1 MAAAMRGRGLSL
13 QLGLF
18 AGAGLAILA
27 GASFNIQ
34 GYRGETALLAMLAGF
49 FAWGAGLLW
58 RRWQIAISLGLAGIA
73 LTAVEVHFAPAAFF
87 GINTAGLL
95 CLGLGGVLS
104 AVAYEEVTEEMRL
117 RLHDLESLNQ
127 ELQDQHRMF
136 LAATEDPALNYADLE
151 ALSATT
157 MRQVGASFCVYY
169 LGTSDGRQYV
179 PQLPGAGFGAGR
191 PQPLL
196 PRKEGGD
203 PLTNPLEENQ
213 EFYAEDRD
221 RLSAVARL
229 FTPGVKLVNVL
240 VEPMLMGSRLGGFLV
255 LGNKE
260 GGFDP
265 DDRRLAQTLAIRAAI
280 HFGSQHVV
288 TQSQEELARYALLNE
303 IAREASG
310 LPFEQV
316 MTMVVERARE
326 LVPYD
331 SARVVIFEAN
341 DTYHIL
347 GGSRVASDLA
357 KSPLAEVKND
367 GKVVLRRLLTQG
379 DGLFSGLDPGGET
392 AQAAEALAPITGRE
406 GVFGALCLGRK
417 GGMGFG
423 EKDIP
428 ALQELGAIA
437 GVAVENSRILQRISG
452 QNVKVTT
459 ALDSLAEISQALT
472 ATTQGT
478 YALERKTLE
487 VAARLGGGS
496 FAILTQVSGES
507 AQRVIAAVGFPP
519 ALLGT
524 EISNGQGLIGAVAL
538 SRQLVAVPD
547 ISGSFDLAA
556 PPDLASL
563 GIHAALCAPVV
574 HQDALWGTLSVFSRE
589 KKDWSEDDKR
599 VLSTLGNQA
608 VVALKNAELFDSS
621 QKMVWELGNLM
632 DGLTAVTSSLEID
645 EVLTQVLVSASKAVE
660 AQIGVLALE
669 EDGRLV
675 VRAAHGT
682 DAETAHKL
690 ALDMG
695 GEICQDVFK
704 RGAAFMHYDPKQE
717 AAAGPLDPRAVLCVP
732 LTLRTAPIGVVFL
745 ANYAA
750 GKPFSEDHKRLATE
764 LGAQAS
770 VAIDNARLFRER
782 EQVVL
787 ESLKA
792 MAQLVDAKDP
802 YTAGH
807 SDRVTRYA
815 LMIARE
821 MNYAPGDEGAW
832 QRLEQGGLLHDIGK
846 INVPDAVLSKPGRL
860 TDEEFDLL
868 KRHPVVGYDV
878 LKNLHMLT
886 DELVIVRSHH
896 ERFDGKGYPD
906 GKTGD
911 ELPVI
916 AWIVAAADAFD
927 AMTSDRPYRKGMSVE
942 VALGEIAKC
951 RGSQFHPAVADA
963 VLEAHEKGDF
973 KLIPQVSLYMDAPV
987 VGAFENPTA

>member
-1 MAAAMRGRGLSL
+1 MSDAMKGRGLSL

-34 GYRGETALLAMLAGF
+34 GYRGETALLAMLAGT
-49 FAWGAGLLW
+49 FAWSAGIVW
-58 RRWQIAISLGLAGIA
+58 RRWHIAVSLGLAAIA
-73 LTAVEVHFAPAAFF
+73 LTAVEVHFQTAAFF

-104 AVAYEEVTEEMRL
+104 QVAYEHVTEAMRQRL
-117 RLHDLESLNQ
+117 REMEALNN

-136 LAATEDPALNYADLE
+136 LAATEDPALNYSDLE

-157 MRQVGASFCVYY
+157 MRQVGASFCIYY
-169 LGTSDGRQYV
+169 LSSPDGRQFV

-203 PLTNPLEENQ
+203 PLTNPLEANQ
-213 EFYAEDRD
+213 EFYADDRD
-221 RLSAVARL
+221 RLSHVARL

-260 GGFDP
+260 EGFDQ

-288 TQSQEELARYALLNE
+288 NQSQEELARYSLLNE

-331 SARVVIFEAN
+331 SARVVIFEPN

-347 GGSRVASDLA
+347 GGSRVGSDLT
-357 KSPLAEVKND
+357 KSPLAEVERE
-367 GKVVLRRLLTQG
+367 GKVVLRRLLTKG
-379 DGLFSGLDPGGET
+379 DGLFSGLDPGSEN

-423 EKDIP
+423 DKDIP

-452 QNVKVTT
+452 QTVKMTS

-478 YALERKTLE
+478 DALERKTLE

-496 FAILTQVSGES
+496 FAMLTQVWGES
-507 AQRVIAAVGFPP
+507 AQRVIYALGFP
-519 ALLGT
+519 ASIIGL

-547 ISGSFDLAA
+547 ISDSFDLAS
-556 PPDLASL
+556 PPDLGSL

-574 HQDALWGTLSVFSRE
+574 HQDALWGTLSVFSKEKRE
-589 KKDWSEDDKR
+589 WSEDDKR

-608 VVALKNAELFDSS
+608 VVALKNAELFDGS
-621 QKMVWELGNLM
+621 QKMVWELENLM
-632 DGLTAVTSSLEID
+632 EGLTAVTSSLDID
-645 EVLTQVLVSASKAVE
+645 EVLNQVLVSAAKAVE

-669 EDGRLV
+669 EDKRMV

-690 ALDMG
+690 ALDLG
-695 GEICQDVFK
+695 GEICSDVLT
-704 RGAAFMHYDPKQE
+704 RGVPFMHYDSKTE

-732 LTLRTAPIGVVFL
+732 LTLRTVPIGVLFL
-745 ANYAA
+745 ANYVA

-764 LGAQAS
+764 MGAQAS

-807 SDRVTRYA
+807 SDRVTQYA

-821 MNYAPGDEGAW
+821 MKYAPGDEGAW
-832 QRLEQGGLLHDIGK
+832 RRLEQGGLLHDIGK
-846 INVPDAVLSKPGRL
+846 INVPDAVLGKPGRL
-860 TDEEFDLL
+860 TEEEFDLL

-896 ERFDGKGYPD
+896 ERYDGRGYPD
-906 GKTGD
+906 GKSGD
-911 ELPVI
+911 ELPII
-916 AWIVAAADAFD
+916 AWIVGAADAFD
-927 AMTSDRPYRKGMSVE
+927 AMTSDRPYRKGMSID
-942 VALGEIAKC
+942 VALGEISKC

-963 VLEAHEKGDF
+963 VLEANEKGTF
-973 KLIPQVSLYMDAPV
+973 QLIPQESLYQDAPV